1 MSVGS
6 KSTITQ
12 RGTCFPAPVSEKNL
26 GFPSTHSTNVIQSAH
41 ERNRKKNVYSTC
53 QNQNGVFAKLLVA
66 NTRHKRQRS
75 VSYIGNT
82 LWDVELVISVAT
94 SIPRSLQRAGHWAN
108 FCPIACEQRVESIIT
123 AADSLVRRH
132 LTIWLDAMFQA
143 EQLPARVADLNTWL
157 TKT

>member
-1 MSVGS
+1 VFS
-6 KSTITQ
+6 
-12 RGTCFPAPVSEKNL
+12 GTCLREEPWFPVNPFDKRDTKRA
-26 GFPSTHSTNVIQSAH
+26 
-41 ERNRKKNVYSTC
+41 RKKP
-53 QNQNGVFAKLLVA
+53 QNNIYIQHVKTKRVLFAKLLVA

-94 SIPRSLQRAGHWAN
+94 SIPRSLQRAGHWPN

>member
-1 MSVGS
+1 MSKPKRCFFCEVASGNHTPQETTHCVIHWQHTLGCGVGY
-6 KSTITQ
+6 Q
-12 RGTCFPAPVSEKNL
+12 CGDLKNC
-26 GFPSTHSTNVIQSAH
+26 HS
-41 ERNRKKNVYSTC
+41 
-53 QNQNGVFAKLLVA
+53 
-66 NTRHKRQRS
+66 
-75 VSYIGNT
+75 
-82 LWDVELVISVAT
+82 
-94 SIPRSLQRAGHWAN
+94 AN